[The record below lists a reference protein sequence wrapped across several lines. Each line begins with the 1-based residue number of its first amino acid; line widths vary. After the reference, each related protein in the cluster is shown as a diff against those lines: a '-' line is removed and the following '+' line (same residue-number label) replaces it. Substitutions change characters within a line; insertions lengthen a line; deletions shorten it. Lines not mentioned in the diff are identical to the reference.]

1 MIFRLAEWGLV
12 ARVLGNDERYGRF
25 AEGHVRD
32 PLRACG
38 VVRDVEGEV
47 RRIDVEVGRQQCAA
61 VVLVA
66 RNGYGRL
73 FVLENDRRIVGG
85 LDDGGFGLGEDL
97 AVGIGDFEPDR
108 RLAVAAAV
116 VAVDSEDQHDV
127 LLGVFFEPDLLQPA
141 GFGGILRVG
150 DVGCRDE
157 DTFERLRHVGRNADL
172 DAFARQTH
180 ELEFGFGERQRRF
193 GDRAGLRE
201 DDLLLFALA
210 ADEDARAARYAVVG
224 FVRKEEVADAVA
236 RHLAHFAPCAFG
248 HFGFPAPRGV
258 DRDARRTGRGGE
270 VESVLGDGQRLVPF
284 EVLLTARTEQCGGQR
299 DGQHAQQGIY
309 FVFRFHVG

>member
-1 MIFRLAEWGLV
+1 MTSV
-12 ARVLGNDERYGRF
+12 
-25 AEGHVRD
+25 
-32 PLRACG
+32 
-38 VVRDVEGEV
+38 
-47 RRIDVEVGRQQCAA
+47 
-61 VVLVA
+61 
-66 RNGYGRL
+66 
-73 FVLENDRRIVGG
+73 
-85 LDDGGFGLGEDL
+85 
-97 AVGIGDFEPDR
+97 
-108 RLAVAAAV
+108 
-116 VAVDSEDQHDV
+116 
-127 LLGVFFEPDLLQPA
+127 
-141 GFGGILRVG
+141 
-150 DVGCRDE
+150 
-157 DTFERLRHVGRNADL
+157 ADL

-201 DDLLLFALA
+201 NDLLLFALA
-210 ADEDARAARYAVVG
+210 ADEDARAARHAVVG
-224 FVRKEEVADAVA
+224 LVRKEEVADAVA